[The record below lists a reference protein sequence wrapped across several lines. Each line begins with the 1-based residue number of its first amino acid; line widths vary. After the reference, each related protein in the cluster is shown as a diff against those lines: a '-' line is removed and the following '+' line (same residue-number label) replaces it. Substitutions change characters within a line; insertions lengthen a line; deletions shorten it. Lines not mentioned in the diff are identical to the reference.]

1 MSIMAEMKVMDYRS
15 LRYTDEKSDKFWSIA
30 LSGCSHTVNYGRYST
45 DGQTQ
50 TKDLPTE
57 DAARKSYDKLVA
69 EKLKKGYVEDVN
81 VPPFIL
87 MKACEKIVA
96 DKLRQGAEDG
106 TIELPQRDLTDDSP
120 ESLVAYSSAMSE
132 LYARLL
138 SEEMKK
144 ELDNRAAT
152 SVATISTSVTTSTS
166 KEVISVSAKQAK
178 SNIKEDRFAKGEAT
192 PTIEIPVVIEPKTI
206 ELNTERSI
214 DLNPEDWYWATWRNL
229 PPLHRSEPKP
239 FDLQDCLKRLR
250 KVAEGLDWAKA
261 KIATFLSCEETHF
274 WIAAIAESRG
284 EDGALLDPNEIAKIL
299 SSRCFDGNSSIEEL
313 KKFTEN
319 INWYNLHFVESL
331 SFVNLFEIEQSIEI
345 LRMWF
350 YQKSP
355 ACIFQDRLLPYL
367 STSQL
372 ERWQSYIR
380 QQLDINNWPVQNNY
394 SEPPAEFFLAAYLG
408 IHDELLKLVES
419 WSDDNFSHPDR
430 IYLAHYQ
437 RPQEIIF
444 GLKDRELV
452 ERHIRRLDLKLQP
465 TQNGSDVSK
474 YIRAWLAHTEYSALD
489 VIRDTVLAAGK
500 KEEAVDLLKAFA
512 LVKAPEAAPF
522 MLELMLSSKAP
533 QIARQWLEDNPAHA
547 IAGIIPIVAG
557 RGKLADAAI
566 EFLQSMKRKGY
577 TDFIQTCIEN
587 ESSEIAE
594 KIRSSVLNIEEK
606 EYIQFDEIT
615 TPVWLQQAIDLLVIP
630 NKKTTWK
637 IGSIDLPPIVC
648 CDYCLNDRQ
657 IESVLNALRQSE
669 LIKPHALV
677 TAIKIHANSAELD
690 TFTWKLF
697 ERWMGEGA
705 PSKENWAMVAIGLLG
720 SDISAL
726 KLAPLVKIWPGESQH
741 ARAVLGLS
749 CLRSIGSD
757 TALMQINSIAQKVKF
772 KGIKQRAQECMESI
786 ATERNMS
793 RAELEDRIVPDCDLD
808 ERGTRMFDFGAR
820 QFRFVLGADLKP
832 MVKDNDNK
840 VKSDLPKPNAK
851 DDREKAELAIAEW
864 KLLKKQ
870 VSEVIK
876 LQPARLE
883 QAMITGRR
891 WRVDEFEMLLVQH
904 PLITHL
910 AQRIVWSGYDAA
922 GKSIATFRNTEDRTY
937 ADPQD
942 ETFQLTGID
951 RIGIIHPL
959 NLSAELRAVWGELM
973 SDYEIIPPFP
983 QLGRPLYGLNPGEE
997 TALEITRFKDLEIP
1011 IVALVRTLE
1020 NLGWEK
1026 GVLHDHGDYSL
1037 HFKYFPAADITA
1049 VVGDYEAVFVDLG
1062 TYVGEVDRIDGC
1074 CFLPGLQNYLD
1085 DYPIGSYRQELKDR
1099 CIPLGAVDPIVISEV
1114 LKDLTTV
1121 AAKAK

>member
-1 MSIMAEMKVMDYRS
+1 MAEIKIMDYRS
-15 LRYTDEKSDKFWSIA
+15 LRYTDEKSDKFWSIV
-30 LSGCSHTVNYGRYST
+30 LSGCSHTVNYGQYGK
-45 DGQTQ
+45 DGQVQ
-50 TKDLPTE
+50 IKDFPTE
-57 DAARKSYDKLVA
+57 DAARKSCDKLVA
-69 EKLKKGYVEDVN
+69 EKLKKGYVDDANIPVLLRQTFYQKL
-81 VPPFIL
+81 VS
-87 MKACEKIVA
+87 
-96 DKLRQGAEDG
+96 DKLNKGIADG
-106 TIELPQRDLTDDSP
+106 TIEIPQLGDNPSP
-120 ESLVAYSSAMSE
+120 ESLVAYGSAITE
-132 LYARLL
+132 LYRKLL
-138 SEEMKK
+138 EEEMST
-144 ELDNRAAT
+144 EFDERAA
-152 SVATISTSVTTSTS
+152 VLPNPKIAISTTL
-166 KEVISVSAKQAK
+166 KEVSSPSVKQAK
-178 SNIKEDRFAKGEAT
+178 SDTKDARFAKGEAT
-192 PTIEIPVVIEPKTI
+192 PTVEIPVVVKPKQI
-206 ELNTERSI
+206 ELNLERSI
-214 DLNPEDWYWATWRNL
+214 DLDPEDWYWAKWRNL
-229 PPLHRSEPKP
+229 EPLQRPELKP

-261 KIATFLSCEETHF
+261 KIATFLSREETHF

-284 EDGALLDPNEIAKIL
+284 NDGALLDPNEIATIL

-313 KKFTEN
+313 EKFTEN
-319 INWYNLHFVESL
+319 INWYNLDFVESL
-331 SFVNLFEIEQSIEI
+331 AFVNLFEIEQAIEI

-350 YQKSP
+350 YQRSP
-355 ACIFQDRLLPYL
+355 ACRFQDRILPYL
-367 STSQL
+367 STSQT
-372 ERWQSYIR
+372 ESWQSYIH
-380 QQLDINNWPVQNNY
+380 QQLDLAKWPIQNTY
-394 SEPPAEFFLAAYLG
+394 SDPPAEFFLAAYLG

-430 IYLAHYQ
+430 MYSAHYQ

-444 GLKDRELV
+444 GLKNRELV
-452 ERHIRRLDLKLQP
+452 ERQMRRLGLKLHP
-465 TQNGSDVSK
+465 TQNGADLSK

-489 VIRDTVLAAGK
+489 LVRDTVLAAGR
-500 KEEAVDLLKAFA
+500 KEEAVGLLKAFA

-533 QIARQWLEDNPAHA
+533 QIARQWLEENPAHA
-547 IAGIIPIVAG
+547 IAGIIPVAAG

-566 EFLQSMKRKGY
+566 EFLLSMKRKGY
-577 TDFIQTCIEN
+577 AAYIQTCIET

-594 KIRSSVLNIEEK
+594 KIRSSVLNVEEK
-606 EYIQFDEIT
+606 KSIEFDENT
-615 TPVWLQQAIDLLVIP
+615 TPAWLQQSIDTLVIT

-637 IGSIDLPPIVC
+637 IGSIDLPSISC
-648 CDYCLNDRQ
+648 GNYCLNDRQ
-657 IESVLNALRQSE
+657 IESLLNALRQSE
-669 LIKPHALV
+669 LSKPHALV
-677 TAIKIHANSAELD
+677 TAVKSHANPSNID
-690 TFTWKLF
+690 TFAWKLF

-705 PSKENWAMVAIGLLG
+705 PSKENWAMIAIGLLG

-726 KLAPLVKIWPGESQH
+726 KLAPLVKVWPGESQH
-741 ARAVLGLS
+741 NRAVLGLS

-786 ATERNMS
+786 AKERNMS

-808 ERGTRMFDFGAR
+808 ERGTRIFDFGSR

-851 DDREKAELAIAEW
+851 DDKDKAESAIAQW

-891 WRVDEFEMLLVQH
+891 WRVDEFKMLLVRH

-910 AQRIVWSGYDAA
+910 AQRIVWSGYDPA
-922 GKSIATFRNTEDRTY
+922 GKSIATFRVTEDRTY
-937 ADPQD
+937 ADSQD

-959 NLSAELRAVWGELM
+959 NLSAQLRATWGELL
-973 SDYEIIPPFP
+973 SDYEIISPFP

-997 TALEITRFKDLEIP
+997 TMLEITRFNDLEIP

-1026 GVLHDHGDYSL
+1026 GILHDHGDYSL

-1062 TYVGEVDRIDGC
+1062 TYVGEVDKIDGC
-1074 CFLPGLQNYLD
+1074 CFLPGLQNRLD
-1085 DYPIGSYRQELKDR
+1085 DYPIGSYQKELEAQ
-1099 CIPLGAVDPIVISEV
+1099 CMPLGNVDAIVISEV
-1114 LKDLTTV
+1114 LKDLNTV

>member
-1 MSIMAEMKVMDYRS
+1 MSIMAEIKVMDYRS

-30 LSGCSHTVNYGRYST
+30 LSGCSHTVNYGRYDT

-50 TKDLPTE
+50 TKEFPTE
-57 DAARKSYDKLVA
+57 DAARKSYDKSIA
-69 EKLKKGYVEDVN
+69 EKLKKGYVEDAN
-81 VPPFIL
+81 VPSFIL
-87 MKACEKIVA
+87 MKACEKLA
-96 DKLRQGAEDG
+96 REKLQKGVDDG
-106 TIELPQRDLTDDSP
+106 TIELPQRDLTDNSP
-120 ESLVAYSSAMSE
+120 EALIAYSSAMSE
-132 LYARLL
+132 LYFRLL

-144 ELDNRAAT
+144 ELDNRAST
-152 SVATISTSVTTSTS
+152 PVATIATPVTTSTS
-166 KEVISVSAKQAK
+166 KVVSSSSLKQSKIDTKGTLSVEMPLVIQ
-178 SNIKEDRFAKGEAT
+178 
-192 PTIEIPVVIEPKTI
+192 PKPI
-206 ELNTERSI
+206 ELNLERSI
-214 DLNPEDWYWATWRNL
+214 DLDPEDWYWATWRNL
-229 PPLHRSEPKP
+229 EPLQRHEPKP

-250 KVAEGLDWAKA
+250 KVTEGWDWPKA
-261 KIATFLSCEETHF
+261 KIETFLSRAETHF

-284 EDGALLDPNEIAKIL
+284 KDGALLNPDEIATIL
-299 SSRCFDGNSSIEEL
+299 SIRHFDGNSSIEEL
-313 KKFTEN
+313 EKFTKN
-319 INWYNLHFVESL
+319 INWHNLHFVENL
-331 SFVNLFEIEQSIEI
+331 SFINLFEIENSIEI
-345 LRMWF
+345 LRMCF
-350 YQKSP
+350 YQKSLTYK
-355 ACIFQDRLLPYL
+355 FQDRFLPYL
-367 STSQL
+367 STIQL
-372 ERWQSYIR
+372 ESWQSYIR
-380 QQLDINNWPVQNNY
+380 QKLDLTKWPVQNTY

-408 IHDELLKLVES
+408 IHNELLKLVES

-430 IYLAHYQ
+430 IYFAHYH

-444 GLKDRELV
+444 GLRDRELV
-452 ERHIRRLDLKLQP
+452 EQQMRRLGLKLQP
-465 TQNGSDVSK
+465 TQDGSDLSK
-474 YIRAWLAHTEYSALD
+474 YIRAWLAHTEHSALD

-500 KEEAVDLLKAFA
+500 KEEAVGLLKAFS

-533 QIARQWLEDNPAHA
+533 QIARQWLEENPAHA
-547 IAGIIPIVAG
+547 IAGIIPIAVG

-566 EFLQSMKRKGY
+566 EFLCSMKRKGY
-577 TDFIQTCIEN
+577 AEYIQTCTDTA
-587 ESSEIAE
+587 SSEIAE
-594 KIRSSVLNIEEK
+594 KIRSSILNVEEK
-606 EYIQFDEIT
+606 EHRKFDENT
-615 TPVWLQQAIDLLVIP
+615 TPEWLQQAIDMLTTA
-630 NKKTTWK
+630 NKKLTWQ
-637 IGSIDLPPIVC
+637 IGSIDLPVISC
-648 CDYCLNDRQ
+648 SDYCLNDRQ
-657 IESVLNALRQSE
+657 IVAVLNALRQSE
-669 LIKPHALV
+669 LGKPHALV
-677 TAIKIHANSAELD
+677 AAIKTHANPAELD
-690 TFTWKLF
+690 IFAWKLF

-720 SDISAL
+720 ADISAL

-741 ARAVLGLS
+741 NRAVWGLS

-786 ATERNMS
+786 AKERNMS

-808 ERGTRMFDFGAR
+808 ERGTRMFDFGSR

-840 VKSDLPKPNAK
+840 VKSDLPKPNTK
-851 DDREKAELAIAEW
+851 DDKDKAELAIAEW

-891 WRVDEFEMLLVQH
+891 WRVDEFEMLLVRH

-922 GKSIATFRNTEDRTY
+922 GKSLATFRVTEDRTY

-959 NLSAELRAVWGELM
+959 NLSSELLATWGELM
-973 SDYEIIPPFP
+973 SDYEIIPPFS
-983 QLGRPLYGLNPGEE
+983 QLGRPLYSLNPGEE

-1026 GVLHDHGDYSL
+1026 GILHDHGDYSL
-1037 HFKYFPAADITA
+1037 HFKYFPAADLTA

-1062 TYVGEVDRIDGC
+1062 TYVGEVDKIDGC
-1074 CFLPGLQNYLD
+1074 CFLSGLQNHLD

-1099 CIPLGAVDPIVISEV
+1099 CIPLGKVDAIVISEV

>member
-1 MSIMAEMKVMDYRS
+1 MYRLGTLGMSVMLGKKVMDYRS
-15 LRYTDEKSDKFWSIA
+15 LRYQDEKSDKFWSIV
-30 LSGCSHTVNYGRYST
+30 LSGCNHTVNYGQYGK
-45 DGQTQ
+45 DGQVQ
-50 TKDLPTE
+50 TKDFPTE
-57 DAARKSYDKLVA
+57 DAARKSCDKLVA
-69 EKLKKGYVEDVN
+69 EKLKKGYVDDAN
-81 VPPFIL
+81 IPALLRQTFYQML
-87 MKACEKIVA
+87 VA
-96 DKLRQGAEDG
+96 DKLNKGITDG
-106 TIELPQRDLTDDSP
+106 TIEIPKLENNPSP
-120 ESLVAYSSAMSE
+120 ESMIAYGSAMSE
-132 LYARLL
+132 LDRKLL
-138 SEEMKK
+138 VEEMST
-144 ELDNRAAT
+144 EFDERAA
-152 SVATISTSVTTSTS
+152 VLPNPKIATPVTTSSS
-166 KEVISVSAKQAK
+166 KTISSSSVKQAK
-178 SNIKEDRFAKGEAT
+178 SEIIEGA
-192 PTIEIPVVIEPKTI
+192 IEIPVVIEPKLI

-229 PPLHRSEPKP
+229 PPLQHPEHKP

-250 KVAEGLDWAKA
+250 KVAEGWDWQKA
-261 KIATFLSCEETHF
+261 KIYKFLSHAETHF
-274 WIAAIAESRG
+274 WIAAIGASRG
-284 EDGALLDPNEIAKIL
+284 KDGALLNPDELATML
-299 SSRCFDGNSSIEEL
+299 SSRCFDGNISIEEL
-313 KKFTEN
+313 EEFTKN
-319 INWYNLHFVESL
+319 INWYNLYFVESL
-331 SFVNLFEIEQSIEI
+331 SFIDLLEIEQAIEI
-345 LRMWF
+345 LKMCP
-350 YQKSP
+350 YQKSL
-355 ACIFQDRLLPYL
+355 ACRFQDRLLPYL
-367 STSQL
+367 SISQISN
-372 ERWQSYIR
+372 WQSYIC
-380 QQLDINNWPVQNNY
+380 QQLDLTKWPVQNTY

-408 IHDELLKLVES
+408 IHDELLNLVES
-419 WSDDNFSHPDR
+419 WSDDEFSHPDR
-430 IYLAHYQ
+430 AYTAYYY

-444 GLKDRELV
+444 GLKDSALV
-452 ERHIRRLDLKLQP
+452 EKHFRRLGLNLQP
-465 TQNGSDVSK
+465 PGDNWHRST

-489 VIRDTVLAAGK
+489 VIRDTVLSAGK
-500 KEEAVDLLKAFA
+500 KEEAVGLLQAFA
-512 LVKAPEAAPF
+512 LVKAPAAAPF

-533 QIARQWLEDNPAHA
+533 QIARQWLEENPAHA
-547 IAGIIPIVAG
+547 ITGIIPVAAG

-566 EFLQSMKRKGY
+566 EFLLSMKRKGY
-577 TDFIQTCIEN
+577 TEHIQTCIDTA
-587 ESSEIAE
+587 SSEIAE
-594 KIRSSVLNIEEK
+594 KIQSSVLNVEEK
-606 EYIQFDEIT
+606 EHRKFDENT
-615 TPVWLQQAIDLLVIP
+615 TPAWLQQAIDLLATA
-630 NKKTTWK
+630 NKKLTWQ
-637 IGSIDLPPIVC
+637 IGSIDLPVISC
-648 CDYCLNDRQ
+648 GDYCLSDRQ
-657 IESVLNALRQSE
+657 IAAVLNALRQSE
-669 LIKPHALV
+669 LDKPHALV
-677 TAIKIHANSAELD
+677 VAIKTHANPAELD
-690 TFTWKLF
+690 IFVWKLF

-741 ARAVLGLS
+741 SRAVLGLS

-786 ATERNMS
+786 AKERNMS

-808 ERGTRMFDFGAR
+808 ERGTRIFDFGSR

-851 DDREKAELAIAEW
+851 DDKDKAELAIAEW

-959 NLSAELRAVWGELM
+959 NLSAELRAIWGELM

-1026 GVLHDHGDYSL
+1026 GVLHDHGDYSV
-1037 HFKYFPAADITA
+1037 HFKYFPAVDLTA

-1074 CFLPGLQNYLD
+1074 CFLPGLQNRLD

-1099 CIPLGAVDPIVISEV
+1099 CIPLGAVDSIVISEV